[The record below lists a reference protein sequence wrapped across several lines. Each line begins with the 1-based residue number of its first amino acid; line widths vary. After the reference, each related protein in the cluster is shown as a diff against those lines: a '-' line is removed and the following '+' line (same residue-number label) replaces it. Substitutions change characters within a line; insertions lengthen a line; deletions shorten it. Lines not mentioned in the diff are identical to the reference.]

1 MKLKSGDWL
10 RIRGVHVVR
19 PISGFLQTH
28 RYKAKIGIS
37 MYKFTTPLWLSP
49 ISWKLTLKIVG
60 CHEIHMFFF
69 VQHLLSPHSH
79 STPQKQPHE
88 KPAPG
93 RAVRI
98 AALPVGRPGGRTK
111 LLRTAWKTVKPVA
124 AMVEKRMEL
133 SNQNGFIKVYQA
145 ELRLNGWTWMGFK
158 VLAIN
163 QQDFLDIR
171 WSLWWTHNEING
183 WRWPCSAM
191 LVYHRVISNRWN
203 FKPHV
208 CRDMWPL

>member
-1 MKLKSGDWL
+1 MKS
-10 RIRGVHVVR
+10 ICFFSFNIFSH
-19 PISGFLQTH
+19 PILIQPP
-28 RYKAKIGIS
+28 KNNPMKN
-37 MYKFTTPLWLSP
+37 
-49 ISWKLTLKIVG
+49 
-60 CHEIHMFFF
+60 
-69 VQHLLSPHSH
+69 QHL
-79 STPQKQPHE
+79 
-88 KPAPG
+88 
-93 RAVRI
+93 
-98 AALPVGRPGGRTK
+98 AALSASQLCRSGGRTK

-171 WSLWWTHNEING
+171 WSLWWTHNELNG

>member
-1 MKLKSGDWL
+1 MAITHKLEVNPEDRWMPWNPY
-10 RIRGVHVVR
+10 V
-19 PISGFLQTH
+19 
-28 RYKAKIGIS
+28 
-37 MYKFTTPLWLSP
+37 
-49 ISWKLTLKIVG
+49 
-60 CHEIHMFFF
+60 FF
-69 VQHLLSPHSH
+69 VQHPFSPHSH

-111 LLRTAWKTVKPVA
+111 LLRTAWKTVKTVA

-171 WSLWWTHNEING
+171 WSLWWTHNKLNG

-208 CRDMWPL
+208 CRDSVDLFPHLYPLPSVFERRWPSFHEKK